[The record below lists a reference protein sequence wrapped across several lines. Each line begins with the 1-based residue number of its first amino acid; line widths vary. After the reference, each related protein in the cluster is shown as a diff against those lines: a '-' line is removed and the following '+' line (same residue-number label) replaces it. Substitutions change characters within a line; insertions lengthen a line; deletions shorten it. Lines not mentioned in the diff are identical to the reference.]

1 MEIDFSDQI
10 RARKLDE
17 LKYTGTPEVF
27 LKTSRSD
34 FKYMD
39 IDLAPLLNMPP
50 PTNSSKTTKMELM
63 EVKRFMEQ
71 EHSEDFKSSLKKM
84 DEDPAQFIIDSYG
97 QLSGKSISK
106 KLLDFIIGGDVEI
119 LAMKLKMHYERP
131 RPYQIA
137 KHYGIDLKYNKEIQ
151 HGAAAAPSYPS
162 GHTLSAYFAARVIGY
177 VDPAYEDKLIE
188 KSKMVADSRIA
199 EGVHF
204 KSDNMFSFYLVDR
217 VLMPAFLKAYEKAR
231 NN

>member
-17 LKYTGTPEVF
+17 LKYTDTPEVF

-106 KLLDFIIGGDVEI
+106 KLLD
-119 LAMKLKMHYERP
+119 L
-131 RPYQIA
+131 
-137 KHYGIDLKYNKEIQ
+137 
-151 HGAAAAPSYPS
+151 
-162 GHTLSAYFAARVIGY
+162 
-177 VDPAYEDKLIE
+177 
-188 KSKMVADSRIA
+188 
-199 EGVHF
+199 
-204 KSDNMFSFYLVDR
+204 
-217 VLMPAFLKAYEKAR
+217 
-231 NN
+231 